1 MVSEMNVGAVYE
13 SMILQ
18 SITNTL
24 GTYYG
29 VEKVYITIEGEL
41 YGSGHIIKEKGE
53 TFTVD

>member
-1 MVSEMNVGAVYE
+1 MNVGAVYE